1 MMTPLST
8 AYDNI
13 RLIRRKVD
21 IAHQEL
27 ASLPAGHRRDQGI
40 MRLAALTED
49 LVRAVRDF
57 AEMGF
62 EEQVFQ
68 MLSENTVET
77 QRSASG
83 MH

>member
-1 MMTPLST
+1 
-8 AYDNI
+8 
-13 RLIRRKVD
+13 
-21 IAHQEL
+21 
-27 ASLPAGHRRDQGI
+27 

>member
-21 IAHQEL
+21 IAQREL
-27 ASLPAGHRRDQGI
+27 ESLPAGHRRDQGV
-40 MRLAALTED
+40 MRLASLTDD
-49 LVRAVRDF
+49 LVRAVQDF
-57 AEMGF
+57 AEMGY

-68 MLSENTVET
+68 MLSEDAVDMRRTV
-77 QRSASG
+77 SG
-83 MH
+83 LH